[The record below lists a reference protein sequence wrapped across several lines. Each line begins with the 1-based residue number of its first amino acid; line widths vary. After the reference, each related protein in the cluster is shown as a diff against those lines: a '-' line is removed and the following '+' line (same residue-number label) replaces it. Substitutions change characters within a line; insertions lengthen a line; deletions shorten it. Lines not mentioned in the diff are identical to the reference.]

1 MSSMLMSPEAIAA
14 EESALSGAEPA
25 AAAAPEAAPA
35 EATKGRDKEPDYI
48 FGAEA
53 EEAPA
58 AEDKGKVA
66 DKGKKAA
73 GDAPKPKDEAK
84 KEDRPE
90 TVPHAALHEERVARK
105 QAEQRIQQLQLEH
118 AEKVARV
125 EERVRMIS
133 DAMQKA
139 QQPQKPVDADPRPP
153 DDDVVGLTAWNA
165 SQWEKHNR
173 QQAEQ
178 AQRDSQMTEQQRQQ
192 AQRQQVL
199 QRANHEV
206 GNRFKAMAAQRP
218 DLQEADQHILKSI
231 EQQFYLTG
239 HAPHTIPDKVAEWRQ
254 GIIWHLYQNNIP
266 VEDYVIEFAKAT
278 GWRPPDPSQV
288 SQGQQQQTQAAE
300 QPRDPQTGQFA
311 PKQETNGAAEKLAA
325 LAAAQSASDTLSNSG
340 GGSPGPQRLTFE
352 SIDRMSSD
360 EIMDMVSRLNSK
372 GSGYLDK
379 ALEQMMGVPA
389 R

>member
-14 EESALSGAEPA
+14 EEAALSGAEPT
-25 AAAAPEAAPA
+25 AAPASEAAPA
-35 EATKGRDKEPDYI
+35 EAPRGREKDPDYI

-53 EEAPA
+53 EEAPTVKD
-58 AEDKGKVA
+58 EGKVA
-66 DKGKKAA
+66 DKTKKAA
-73 GDAPKPKDEAK
+73 SEVPAGKEEPK

-139 QQPQKPVDADPRPP
+139 QQPQRPVDDDPRPP

-165 SQWEKHNR
+165 RQWDKHQR

-178 AQRDSQMTEQQRQQ
+178 AQRTSQMTEQQRQQ

-206 GNRFKAMAAQRP
+206 GQRFQAMASQRP
-218 DLQEADQHILKSI
+218 DLQEADRHILKSI

-239 HAPHTIPDKVAEWRQ
+239 HAPHTIPEKVAEWRQ

-278 GWRPPDPSQV
+278 GWRPPEPQATTDRQT
-288 SQGQQQQTQAAE
+288 QQQTE
-300 QPRDPQTGQFA
+300 QTPPRDEQGRFIKP
-311 PKQETNGAAEKLAA
+311 ENVNGAAERLAA

-340 GGSPGPQRLTFE
+340 GSSPGSVKMNFDSLAGMSDAEMIEFVQRMYAKGPAAL
-352 SIDRMSSD
+352 DNAMG
-360 EIMDMVSRLNSK
+360 IMMNVPSR
-372 GSGYLDK
+372 
-379 ALEQMMGVPA
+379 
-389 R
+389 